1 MASVW
6 TEHILLLTLTQS
18 LNKHQ
23 TSVMTNTRH
32 LLIATLL
39 LVLSQARDVR
49 RMGRAKHMFWFKV
62 MNGDG
67 NVM

>member
-1 MASVW
+1 
-6 TEHILLLTLTQS
+6 
-18 LNKHQ
+18 
-23 TSVMTNTRH
+23 MTNTRH

-62 MNGDG
+62 MTGDG
-67 NVM
+67 NVI